1 MQVPLLDLKEQYT
14 TIKEEI
20 LKTAED
26 IFETQYF
33 ILGPKVKALEE
44 EISEYC
50 SSAHAVGVS
59 SGTDALLIS
68 MMAADIGYQ
77 DTVITSPYTFFATA
91 GCIARTGARPIFVD
105 IDPNTY
111 NLSPDLFESA
121 IKSMPRAELSKLK
134 AVIPVHL
141 YGQCA
146 DMAPILQICEK
157 HNLFVIEDAAQAIGA
172 EYNGRRAG
180 SMGDFGCFSFFPSKN
195 LGAFGD
201 GGMVTTNSED
211 LYSKLLKLRVHGS
224 HPKYYHQLIG
234 GNFRLDALQAAVVSV
249 KLKYLDQ
256 WTQARQENARNYRN
270 LFETAGLTD
279 AVQLPVEKETRHI
292 YNQFVIRV
300 KERRDDLRR
309 FLSDAGIGTEVYY
322 PVPLHL
328 QECFS
333 DLGYKKG
340 DFPAAE
346 NAALNT
352 LALPIY
358 PELSDDQMA
367 YVVEKIKTFF
377 LKNKITCQS
386 KVLKP
391 ADILRA

>member
-1 MQVPLLDLKEQYT
+1 MQVPLLDLKQQYK

-20 LKTAED
+20 LETAAEV
-26 IFETQYF
+26 FESQYF
-33 ILGPKVKALEE
+33 ILGPKVASLEK
-44 EISEYC
+44 EIAEYS

-68 MMAADIGYQ
+68 LMAADIGYQ

-91 GCIARTGARPIFVD
+91 GSVVRCGARPVFVD
-105 IDPNTY
+105 IDPETY
-111 NLSPDLFESA
+111 NISPDLLEST
-121 IKSMPRAELSKLK
+121 IKSMTRDQLSTLK
-134 AVIPVHL
+134 AVVPVHL

-146 DMAPILQICEK
+146 DMAPILEVCEK
-157 HNLFVIEDAAQAIGA
+157 HGLVVIEDAAQAIGA
-172 EYNGRRAG
+172 EYNGKRAG

-201 GGMVTTNSED
+201 GGMVTTNSEAFHA
-211 LYSKLLKLRVHGS
+211 KLLKLRVHGS
-224 HPKYYHQLIG
+224 HPKYYHQLVG

-256 WTQARQENARNYRN
+256 WTQARQDNARNYRS
-270 LFETAGLTD
+270 LFEAAGLAD
-279 AVQLPVEKETRHI
+279 RIQLPVEKETRHI

-300 KERRDDLRR
+300 NEKRDDLRE
-309 FLSDAGIGTEVYY
+309 FLRDVGIGTEVYY

-340 DFPAAE
+340 DFPASE
-346 NAALNT
+346 HAALHT
-352 LALPIY
+352 LALPVY
-358 PELSDDQMA
+358 PELSNDQMA
-367 YVVEKIKTFF
+367 YVVERIKAFF
-377 LKNKITCQS
+377 LKS
-386 KVLKP
+386 
-391 ADILRA
+391 